1 MPAPKPLSRKQIENA
16 MQHTKSGHAAARYLR
31 VSYDTYVK
39 WAKQYIDEE
48 TGKTLQEL
56 HSNQA
61 GKGIPKFIKHSP
73 KKMSLKDIIEG
84 KQSPKSFNPD
94 KIKYRLIQEGY
105 LAQECNNCG
114 FCEHR
119 VLDYKVP
126 LLLHFKDKNTNNY
139 LLDNIEL
146 LCYNCF
152 FLFIGDVFN
161 DKDVEQIESGRSIN
175 KTSTAVDFEVSDYM
189 KRRFIELGLE
199 QEEKDD
205 LDDIVSY
212 Q

>member
-1 MPAPKPLSRKQIENA
+1 MPAPKPLSRKQVEDAIRN
-16 MQHTKSGHAAARYLR
+16 TKSGHAAARYLR
-31 VSYDTYVK
+31 VSYDTWTK
-39 WAKQYIDEE
+39 WAKQYKDEE
-48 TGKTLQEL
+48 TGKTLHEL

-73 KKMSLKDIIEG
+73 KKMSLIDIIEG
-84 KQSPKSFNPD
+84 RVSAASFNPE

-139 LLDNIEL
+139 LLSNIEL
-146 LCYNCF
+146 LCYNCY

-161 DKDVEQIESGRSIN
+161 DKDIEQLETGRSIN
-175 KTSTAVDFEVSDYM
+175 KTSKAVDFEVSDYM
-189 KRRFIELGLE
+189 KKRFIELGLE
-199 QEEKDD
+199 EESNDGSE
-205 LDDIVSY
+205 LISRL
-212 Q
+212 